1 MTLTD
6 NGIPR
11 WMLAEGNKIKDFD
24 TMENV
29 ETKKSNIKSISPGT
43 ERNTRGI
50 LFWNK
55 PFVITR
61 KNGERICILL
71 MDTQGLWDSDTKNE
85 FNCSIFGLSSLI
97 SSYAIFNQKGNMNT
111 DQLKKFSVL
120 SKFSKEVSKKDGKP
134 FQHLDFLLRDFEYYD
149 KRTSI
154 EQGIQLG
161 INRLNKMHS
170 KGAELDVVKEI
181 EECFN
186 EFDMFC
192 FPSPGEDVMNLDYE
206 GSISE
211 IKPQFMQMLSYYIDR
226 VIQGD
231 GVRKGIEPRKIGG
244 ETITV
249 KTFVE

>member
-97 SSYAIFNQKGNMNT
+97 VVFKITKEKVQM
-111 DQLKKFSVL
+111 LKWFTI
-120 SKFSKEVSKKDGKP
+120 
-134 FQHLDFLLRDFEYYD
+134 LLRYFLTKLGKNREFLQLICIHIALL
-149 KRTSI
+149 I
-154 EQGIQLG
+154 EDCI
-161 INRLNKMHS
+161 
-170 KGAELDVVKEI
+170 
-181 EECFN
+181 
-186 EFDMFC
+186 
-192 FPSPGEDVMNLDYE
+192 
-206 GSISE
+206 
-211 IKPQFMQMLSYYIDR
+211 
-226 VIQGD
+226 
-231 GVRKGIEPRKIGG
+231 
-244 ETITV
+244 
-249 KTFVE
+249 